1 MAAHEIQDA
10 KFKPKFS
17 GHETFPF
24 RYDWLRKCLIGPLIR
39 DGVAWEVND
48 SIEQAMVSFG
58 VGKNMVRS
66 MRHWAMVTGAA
77 TVTGDSVAPTDFG
90 KRLLLDAD
98 PFLER
103 LDTIWLLH
111 WRIATNAENATSWYW
126 MFSHSSFTTVSQA
139 SLTDELIRAAAA
151 NGWKAVS
158 VGTVQRDVECLLR
171 CYSYGRGKKGEVT
184 EDSIEC
190 PLAEL
195 ELLRPTG
202 DKRMFEFRRGRQPTL
217 PDGVFAFAL
226 AEFLDRRGGDHRT
239 LGFDKIA
246 HAPGSPGRVFRLD
259 EDGVAE
265 RLERIADVTD
275 GALRWVDT
283 AGIRQLQRIRVTE
296 DTLTY
301 VLASFQEA
309 V

>member
-24 RYDWLRKCLIGPLIR
+24 RYDWLRKCLTGPFIR
-39 DGVAWEVND
+39 DSVAWEVND
-48 SIEQAMVSFG
+48 PIEQAMVGFG

-66 MRHWAMVTGAA
+66 MRHWA

-103 LDTIWLLH
+103 LGTIWLLH

-126 MFSHSSFTTVSQA
+126 MFSHSSSTTVNQA
-139 SLTDELIRAAAA
+139 SLTDELVRAAAA

-171 CYSYGRGKKGEVT
+171 CYSYCRGKKGEVT

-202 DKRMFEFRRGRQPTL
+202 DKRMFEFRRARQPTL
-217 PDGVFAFAL
+217 PEGVFAFAL
-226 AEFLDRRGGDHRT
+226 AEYLDRRGGNHRT
-239 LGFDKIA
+239 LGFDQIA

-259 EDGVAE
+259 ENGVAE

-283 AGIRQLQRIRVTE
+283 AGIRQLQRIRVA
-296 DTLTY
+296 DDPLSY
-301 VLASFQEA
+301 VLASFRDA
-309 V
+309 T

>member
-1 MAAHEIQDA
+1 MAAHEIQDS
-10 KFKPKFS
+10 KFKPRFS

-24 RYDWLRKCLIGPLIR
+24 RYDWLRKCLTGPHFR
-39 DGVAWEVND
+39 DGILID
-48 SIEQAMVSFG
+48 ISDPIEQAMIAYG

-66 MRHWAMVTGAA
+66 MRHWSMVTGAA
-77 TVTGDSVAPTDFG
+77 IVTGDSVAPTEFG
-90 KRLLLDAD
+90 RRLLIDAD
-98 PFLER
+98 PFLAS
-103 LDTIWLLH
+103 LGTIWLLH
-111 WRIATNAENATSWYW
+111 WRIATNAENATTWFW
-126 MFSHSSFTTVSQA
+126 AFGHSTSTTISQTT
-139 SLTDELIRAAAA
+139 LTDDILKAAVA

-158 VGTVQRDVECLLR
+158 IGTVQRDVECFLR

-202 DKRMFEFRRGRQPTL
+202 DKRIFEFRRGRQPTL

-226 AEFLDRRGGDHRT
+226 AEFLERRGGEHRT

-259 EDGVAE
+259 EDAVAD
-265 RLERIADVTD
+265 RLERVSDVTK
-275 GALRWVDT
+275 GALRWMDT
-283 AGIRQLQRIRVTE
+283 AGHRQLQRIRVT
-296 DTLTY
+296 DDPLSY
-301 VLASFQEA
+301 VLASNNEA
-309 V
+309 A